1 MSKPARSIIILVAD
15 DDTEDC
21 MLIRDALEESRV
33 VNELYFVHD
42 GEELLDYLRHRG
54 KFEDPETSPRP
65 GLILLDLNMPRKDG
79 REALLEIK
87 ADPCLRKTPVVVLT
101 TSQAEEDI
109 CRSYD
114 LGVNSYITK
123 PVTFDSL
130 VDTMRVLGH
139 YWLQIVELPPENGCP

>member
-1 MSKPARSIIILVAD
+1 MRGNGKPILILVAD
-15 DDTEDC
+15 DDEEDC
-21 MLIRDALEESRV
+21 MLIRDALVESRL
-33 VNELYFVHD
+33 VNEMVFVHD
-42 GEELLDYLRHRG
+42 GEQLLDYMYQRG
-54 KFEDPETSPRP
+54 EYADPVTSPRP

-87 ADPCLRKTPVVVLT
+87 ADPNLRKTPVVVLT
-101 TSQAEEDI
+101 TSQAEEDV

-139 YWLQIVELPPENGCP
+139 YWLEIVELPPQDGCV